1 MENYLVPTITV
12 SSYNGNIPLA
22 KELLNV
28 LDLPNEGILWK
39 KTDQEYILFSEKSW
53 NKFVQKMKAET

>member
-12 SSYNGNIPLA
+12 SSYNGKIPLA